1 MSPKKS
7 VINGN
12 SRGVNKSQAD
22 RETLKALAQT
32 PVMSDSIAPEG
43 ESPLSFVV
51 KGESQPKTT
60 KTARLLV
67 PKDAEESAE
76 NLLQDEVVPRNDSVS
91 DASSQV
97 WTLAQASNSAA
108 PGAAASDSCQVSE
121 KSSKEC
127 DDDKAA
133 MWQYGTGSL
142 LQVGLAGAGILLASH
157 FLKDKDKDDTANLET
172 GLAAGPFKAN
182 GMKLQYFGTSGLLLE
197 LAWDEDGKLTKDV
210 RTGLE
215 GEVQVQKSFVEVDGV
230 RVEVITGVTVKFAT
244 YTGALLAILVD
255 DATDNLDVEY
265 YDEVAGLM
273 ALEGVSL
280 RAFTTINSGENKLAI
295 TPFTE
300 LALRKAGF
308 GIDML
313 ETPDEIKALLNN
325 NTQTKALDQA
335 NKEITAWAGVDI
347 VSVLPVAVNDVARTT
362 AGSQQAK
369 DYGDLLA
376 SLSRLVPG
384 NLNGGLEKLLDANP
398 DSVVQM
404 LDDSLSNFKDDN
416 NDPSNPITPPSVAIN
431 RPPVNALEGAQAISI
446 EGTSTEAVDG
456 SVVRISIFKNGVL
469 LLSQKTLVTSNEW
482 SIQLEQTLVEMG
494 VRDSE
499 TLTIRAYIDPDHP
512 AEVEMLYDATPP
524 SAQVSGFTLSQD
536 TGVSGTDRITN
547 VASQTFRGSLNEA
560 LGQGETL
567 RASLDGGIRW
577 TDITDGVRGTSF
589 SIPDMYL
596 SIGNGQ
602 VRFQVQDAAGNKGST
617 AQYGYTL
624 DKTPPGTP
632 SGMPDL
638 LTADDSGRSSSDNI
652 TNNTHPRLVVGALPA
667 LVDSVQLLVDGVLV
681 DATYNALDGTLRP
694 VQGLGEGEHS
704 LSIRWVDVAGNPS
717 APSPA
722 LVISVDTELPAL
734 RMGNIDISADS
745 GSSNTDFATR
755 FSAQTVSGQLD
766 KPLGAGE
773 KVYGSVDNGASWV
786 DVTSMINGSWQLN
799 WTGVSL
805 QDGQNSLQFKV
816 VDTAGNT
823 SPISQQAYQ
832 LDQFAPEMLV
842 SNISISTD
850 TGISSTDFITKQAS
864 QTVTGR
870 LMDDGQPQSLDVGDR
885 LWASSNGGA
894 NWQDITATV
903 NGSTFSW
910 ANATLAS
917 GGNSLQFK
925 VIDDAG
931 NEGGVSSKNYTLDTV
946 APAAPQN
953 FSWATY
959 PNGIN
964 TNTNTVTGVIG
975 NVPFTYTLNRSDT
988 SPLNLLATG
997 NMAGQGL
1004 FPTSFQVPNTTSI
1017 RNDFAS
1023 INQLTFD
1030 SPMSNPVLAFGS
1042 IGSPGNPVTI
1052 EFPMPVEVLWSS
1064 AVTIDAGTASAA
1076 TRLTGREGALVVRLN
1091 GTVDEFFFN
1100 YLSDEAYV
1108 NFAFGAAIFDLLS
1121 AEQDTG
1127 IKSIDDITQV
1137 TRPAFHVQNK
1147 PADAVSAEL
1156 LINGRVVDATF
1167 NAVDNTLTPNLPL
1180 SDGVYQVSYRYS
1192 DIAGNVSVAASVTQV
1207 TIDTRAPDNISLNT
1221 FTPAAIGGT
1230 YERGTTLSLKING
1243 VDIAANRI
1251 VLDESDS
1258 TWSLVPTLAELN
1270 AVSVGWLNKAN
1281 STFDLI
1287 ATDAAGNVTVSSKT
1301 VTKDVFNAPYVKEFI
1316 PTDGGILANDTEG
1329 IATLNLVFSKSV
1341 LAGSG
1346 RIKLWDVATDTL
1358 VSEVDVTTPNVR
1370 IENGSDV
1377 YVTLPGLTT
1386 GVRYYVTLDAGTFVD
1401 SAGQH
1406 YAGKN
1411 ETGTT
1416 GWDFVGALASIAPD
1430 FVAQDDI
1437 INISESAAVVRITG
1451 KVVSNAA
1458 VLEDIVLD
1466 NLSVSV
1472 STPQGAADVIATL
1485 QSYNNQTGEFVFTV
1499 PASKWANGNY
1509 GYTVN
1514 LQGSAGAATSVS
1526 ADYNFA
1532 NLGVDLLAPTGI
1544 ASSIDNIVDN
1554 VGQTQGNL
1562 FVTSLKLLES
1572 GYALPAGTTVATDV
1586 NVTDLDLSRL
1596 SITMGGAWVNNGQPS
1611 PGTYNSGSTVYNAY
1625 RTSVTFWVQGPGTQ
1639 AVQLQLTDT
1648 TGGIELKIVDAK
1660 SGPAGL
1666 LTTHNWN
1673 INSTG
1678 IATQPFATSSSGQG
1692 YEGYGVSNL
1701 EYLQS
1706 WKLLESGFAP
1716 SAQSPSPAIK
1726 LTDINV
1732 TDLDLTKLSAIMGGA
1747 WIGDKSLMGGS
1758 SALYNSAS
1766 TVYNSDRT
1774 SVTFWLQTRD
1784 DVNGTKG
1791 TLSKAI
1797 KVELKDSVNPNT
1809 NGIELRVIDA
1819 AYKPYAS
1826 TDLNFNWNNGDAS
1839 KVQGRVTTSFIAD
1852 GYGLV
1857 GLEFVGGNMS
1867 PAMLGNAF
1875 TDDNTPTLLG
1885 SLTRALAQGEF
1896 IAIDRT
1902 DGDDNTVTIT
1912 GKDGLIVD
1920 GTQWTFND
1928 GTLTAGQYT
1937 YRAYVE
1943 DAAGNRSA
1951 ASPQRVITLELTA
1964 PTTEVTAATLSRDTG
1979 DSQTDRVT
1987 KTPEQTITGTLSAA
2001 LVGGEKLMASLDGG
2015 ITFVDITT
2023 MVTGTQFVW
2032 MGVTLSQGAGTVLWE
2047 VADAMGNR
2055 GNRWQL
2061 AFTLD
2066 TTGPDAPTTA
2076 PDLPATD
2083 DDGNSDTDNITSE
2096 LRPNFS
2102 VNALPDGSVDVELL
2116 VDGVLVDSVYD
2127 ATNQTL
2133 TPTLSLAAGSHQI
2146 TYRYV
2151 DLAGN
2156 SGFSSDPLVATFEVD
2171 TSGIVVIDPAWTVNA
2186 SNLTIDYSASP
2197 KTDWIATD
2205 IYRSND
2211 WDYSDSYRTDNDDVF
2226 AYEFSRIFWD
2236 DEGEGADFRW
2246 ELKSWQ
2252 IGQGDRIKGATL
2264 LAEFDG
2270 NQQIAVPS
2278 SFGSKAGGD
2287 DQIDNGQ
2294 FEVYYGTLSNGVF
2307 TVIST
2312 EEFVNSQTSYIGG
2325 VASTLSGAT
2334 HTMILF
2340 DNDSQNRTTN
2350 SLNNLLGQVENAS
2363 YLPDGSYRE
2372 TYLGHEIYLSHPY
2385 WQEAAVVSGVYHERG
2400 WSLSDDANGQKLGWS
2415 SPPDYIS
2422 IGRLDADQSAFGAWF
2437 DTNEDGVRDAGEQQ
2451 IELSHS
2457 GDMYAMTY
2465 SYTLSGVDFAA
2476 GHYTVR
2482 IVDPVM
2488 SQQGSSTDMGVP
2500 VNPWGGYGTLEL
2512 GEMVFRDDDLLIID
2526 QFTNAA
2532 SWEEWVVDASSP
2544 TVTLALGASEPR
2556 VMVNLGIPI
2565 TQDNLIFMV

>member
-108 PGAAASDSCQVSE
+108 PEAAASDSCQVSE

-133 MWQYGTGSL
+133 LWQYGTGSL

-469 LLSQKTLVTSNEW
+469 LLSQKTLVTNNEW

-567 RASLDGGIRW
+567 RSSLDGGIRW

-617 AQYGYTL
+617 TQYGYTL
-624 DKTPPGTP
+624 DKTPPGAP

-816 VDTAGNT
+816 VDAAGNT

-894 NWQDITATV
+894 SWQDITATV

-910 ANATLAS
+910 ANVTLAS
-917 GGNSLQFK
+917 GANSLQFK

-1386 GVRYYVTLDAGTFVD
+1386 GVPYYVTLDAGTFVD

-1451 KVVSNAA
+1451 KVVSNAD
-1458 VLEDIVLD
+1458 VLEDIVLA

-1472 STPQGAADVIATL
+1472 STPQGAAAVSATL

-1509 GYTVN
+1509 GYTVS
-1514 LQGSAGAATSVS
+1514 LLGTAGDAASVS
-1526 ADYNFA
+1526 ASYNFA
-1532 NLGVDLLAPTGI
+1532 NLAVDLVAPTGI
-1544 ASSIDNIVDN
+1544 TSSIDSIMDN
-1554 VGQTQGNL
+1554 AGQTQGNVFAPL
-1562 FVTSLKLLES
+1562 ATSLEFLES
-1572 GYALPAGTTVATDV
+1572 EFATPDGTTVVTDL
-1586 NVTDLDLSRL
+1586 NVTDLDLGRL
-1596 SITMGGAWVNNGQPS
+1596 LVSMGSAWTAPVNGQPVV
-1611 PGTYNSGSTVYNAY
+1611 GTYNSGSTVYNADRTSVTFWMQNRGTQAVKLQLTDTVDGIELKIIDAKSGPSGLATTY
-1625 RTSVTFWVQGPGTQ
+1625 NWNINGTQQSVATSWSGAGYGVLGLEYPFSLNLLDSGYASTSGTNKVTDTNVADIDLSQLNVKLGGAWLDQTGQTVGIYNTASSVYNTDKTSVTFWVQTVQANPNNGVVHTK

-1648 TGGIELKIVDAK
+1648 VNGIQVKLMAAKYFEGSSPLPVDY
-1660 SGPAGL
+1660 
-1666 LTTHNWN
+1666 NWN
-1673 INSTG
+1673 
-1678 IATQPFATSSSGQG
+1678 TQPAIPISTATFSSA
-1692 YEGYGVSNL
+1692 EGYGVS
-1701 EYLQS
+1701 S
-1706 WKLLESGFAP
+1706 
-1716 SAQSPSPAIK
+1716 I
-1726 LTDINV
+1726 V
-1732 TDLDLTKLSAIMGGA
+1732 
-1747 WIGDKSLMGGS
+1747 IG
-1758 SALYNSAS
+1758 
-1766 TVYNSDRT
+1766 
-1774 SVTFWLQTRD
+1774 
-1784 DVNGTKG
+1784 
-1791 TLSKAI
+1791 
-1797 KVELKDSVNPNT
+1797 NT
-1809 NGIELRVIDA
+1809 N
-1819 AYKPYAS
+1819 S
-1826 TDLNFNWNNGDAS
+1826 MTNG
-1839 KVQGRVTTSFIAD
+1839 Q
-1852 GYGLV
+1852 
-1857 GLEFVGGNMS
+1857 
-1867 PAMLGNAF
+1867 
-1875 TDDNTPTLLG
+1875 TDDATPTLNG
-1885 SLTRALAQGEF
+1885 TLTRALAQDER

-2116 VDGVLVDSVYD
+2116 VDGVLVASVYD

-2156 SGFSSDPLVATFEVD
+2156 SGLSSDPLVATFEVD
-2171 TSGIVVIDPAWTVNA
+2171 TSGIVVIDPAWEVNA
-2186 SNLTIDYSASP
+2186 SKLTIDYSATS
-2197 KTDWIATD
+2197 KGDWLDARNT
-2205 IYRSND
+2205 NNE
-2211 WDYSDSYRTDNDDVF
+2211 WDQDQSYRTDNDDVF
-2226 AYEFSRIFWD
+2226 AYDFGRVYWD
-2236 DEGEGADFRW
+2236 DELAGGDEDLRW
-2246 ELKSWQ
+2246 EHRGWQ
-2252 IGQGDRIKGATL
+2252 IGQGDRIQGATFL
-2264 LAEFDG
+2264 PTFDG
-2270 NQQIAVPS
+2270 SQMVAVPE
-2278 SFGSKAGGD
+2278 SFGSVAGGD
-2287 DQIDNGQ
+2287 DMIDKDQ
-2294 FEVYYGTLSNGVF
+2294 FEVYYGTLVNGVF
-2307 TVIST
+2307 TITST
-2312 EEFVNSQTSYIGG
+2312 EEFANSQTSYIGG
-2325 VASTLSGAT
+2325 ATNTLGEAT
-2334 HTMILF
+2334 HTLIMF
-2340 DNDSQNRTTN
+2340 DNDIQSSKKNT
-2350 SLNNLLGQVENAS
+2350 LNDLLGQGDNTS
-2363 YLPDGSYRE
+2363 YLPVPGYRE
-2372 TYLGHEIYLSHPY
+2372 VYNGVEINLSDPY
-2385 WQEAAVVSGVYHERG
+2385 WLEAAVVTGVYHEKG
-2400 WSLSDDANGQKLGWS
+2400 WVLSSDADGQKLGWS
-2415 SPPDYIS
+2415 APPDYIS

-2512 GEMVFRDDDLLIID
+2512 GEMVFRDDDRLIID